1 MSPLTTRGRGTRV
14 VAGLLALGLVGGL
27 ALQACGSDSSSSST
41 DTTTADGSTTTSTVV
56 KTTSLDE
63 VKVEGEFGSKPTVT
77 FEPSYVGTEDS
88 FKVVSEGD
96 GPVITADQRV
106 TVNYV
111 GIAGADATELGGT
124 YGAAPE
130 KFFMADTSLR
140 PVITQ
145 SMIGQKVG
153 SRVMIAVDATQSSG
167 QWNIVVFDLVSAE
180 TIPLN
185 AEGEAVTPPA
195 DLPAVTVENGVPT
208 IATPTGTPPSTLV
221 VQPLIKGSGPEVTAG
236 QTLTVQYVGLI
247 WGNATVFDSSWQRG
261 APADF
266 VIGAGQLI
274 AGFDEGLVGQTVGSR
289 VMLVIPPDKGYG
301 SEGNSQAGIS
311 GTDTLVF
318 VIDIL
323 AAA

>member
-1 MSPLTTRGRGTRV
+1 MSPLNSRGRGARV
-14 VAGLLALGLVGGL
+14 IAGLLALGLVGGL

-41 DTTTADGSTTTSTVV
+41 STTGADGSTTSTVV
-56 KTTSLDE
+56 NTTSLDG
-63 VKVEGEFGSKPTVT
+63 VTVTGDFGSKPTVT
-77 FEPSYVGTEDS
+77 FNPSYVGTEDT
-88 FKVVSEGD
+88 FKVISEGT

-106 TVNYV
+106 TVNDLGV
-111 GIAGADATELGGT
+111 AGSDATELGGT
-124 YGAAPE
+124 FGATPE
-130 KFFMADTSLR
+130 SFFMSDQSLR

-153 SRVMIAVDATQSSG
+153 SRVMIAVDATANGG
-167 QWNIVVFDLVSAE
+167 QWNIVVFDLLSAA
-180 TIPLN
+180 TIPTS
-185 AEGEAVTPPA
+185 AQGEAVTPPA
-195 DLPAVTVENGVPT
+195 DLPVVTVDNGVPT

-221 VQPLIKGSGPEVTAG
+221 VQPLIKGAGPAVTAG

-247 WGNATVFDSSWQRG
+247 WGNGTVFDSSWKRG

-266 VIGAGQLI
+266 VIGAGKLI
-274 AGFDEGLVGQTVGSR
+274 PGFDEGLVGQTVGSR

-301 SEGNSQAGIS
+301 TTGNSQAGIS

-323 AAA
+323 AAS

>member
-1 MSPLTTRGRGTRV
+1 MSPFTSRRRGTRV

-41 DTTTADGSTTTSTVV
+41 STTSADGATTTTVV
-56 KTTSLDE
+56 NTTSLDD
-63 VKVEGEFGSKPTVT
+63 VKVEGDFGSKPTVT
-77 FEPSYVGTEDS
+77 FNPSYVGTEDS

-111 GIAGADATELGGT
+111 GIAGSDGTELGGT
-124 YGAAPE
+124 FGSTPE

-140 PVITQ
+140 PVITE

-167 QWNIVVFDLVSAE
+167 QWNIVVFDLVSAD
-180 TIPLN
+180 TIPLS
-185 AEGEAVTPPA
+185 AEGEAVTPA
-195 DLPAVTVENGVPT
+195 AGLPAVTVENGVPT
-208 IATPTGTPPSTLV
+208 IATPTGDPSTTLV
-221 VQPLIKGSGPEVTAG
+221 VQPLIKGSGPAVTAG
-236 QTLTVQYVGLI
+236 QTLTVQYVGMI
-247 WGNATVFDSSWQRG
+247 WASGKVFDSSWQRG
-261 APADF
+261 APTDF

-301 SEGNSQAGIS
+301 TTGNSQVGIS